1 MSAELVNLL
10 ASQYIIHEDVDIRE
24 SSLTLL
30 SFILSIDR
38 PFFNKEDVLS
48 SFKDTLPKIISYS
61 MQDEIPEE
69 IRSAV
74 AVILRYVQ

>member
-1 MSAELVNLL
+1 MNLL

-30 SFILSIDR
+30 SSILSIDR
-38 PFFNKEDVLS
+38 PSFNKEDVLS
-48 SFKDTLPKIISYS
+48 SFQDTLPKIVSYS